1 MTMPGEDSASL
12 VERARDPAAPIHL
25 QQAAFTRL
33 LERCQGSALG
43 LALSSLGDMDDA
55 KDAVQEAFVT
65 AWLRLGQLR
74 DPSAFHGWLKTMVV
88 RQCARRRRRR
98 MERAKAGDLPG
109 FVAPDTGGVDY
120 EATVGSALA
129 GLPESEREVT
139 LLYYFLG
146 HSQADIAR
154 LLRLKP
160 GTVGKRLHSARLRIR
175 RRLPPS
181 VRREF
186 VRVSPSQPFTEK
198 VRRGLLDEYTGDYRF
213 ENRPDH
219 VVTIVREG
227 SALFGEAG
235 GQRHLLVPG
244 PGGEGSLLAGRYD
257 GEGRFRRNRQGKV
270 THFVYYEFGK
280 RLGVARKAGVS

>member
-12 VERARDPAAPIHL
+12 VDRARDPSAPLHL
-25 QQAAFTRL
+25 QQAAFSRL
-33 LERCQGSALG
+33 VERSQANAFG
-43 LALSSLGDMDDA
+43 LALSSLGDVDDA

-74 DPSAFHGWLKTMVV
+74 DPSAFDGWLKTIVV
-88 RQCARRRRRR
+88 RQCARQRRGR
-98 MERAKAGDLPG
+98 MERVKAGDLPG
-109 FVAPDTGGVDY
+109 SVAPDTGGVDY
-120 EATVGSALA
+120 QALVGSALA
-129 GLPESEREVT
+129 GLPEGEREVT

-154 LLRLKP
+154 FLRLKP
-160 GTVGKRLHSARLRIR
+160 GTVSKRLHSARLRIR
-175 RRLPPS
+175 RGLPPS

-186 VRVSPSQPFTEK
+186 VRGSPSQPFTER
-198 VRRGLLDEYTGDYRF
+198 VRRGLLDDYTGEYRF
-213 ENRPDH
+213 ESRPDH
-219 VVTIVREG
+219 IVTIVREG
-227 SALFGEAG
+227 SALFGEAA

-244 PGGEGSLLAGRYD
+244 PGVAGSLLAGRYD
-257 GEGRFRRNRQGKV
+257 GEGRFRRNRLGQV